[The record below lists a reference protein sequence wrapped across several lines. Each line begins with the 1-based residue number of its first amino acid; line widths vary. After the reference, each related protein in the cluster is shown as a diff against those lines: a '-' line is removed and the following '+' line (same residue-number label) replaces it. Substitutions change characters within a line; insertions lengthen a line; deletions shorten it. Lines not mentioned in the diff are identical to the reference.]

1 MIPYFSYS
9 PEDVNDT
16 ANSASATS
24 YFSTSQNT
32 AHSYDSISRLGPTDQ
47 HIPFDS
53 PIHSHSAPNTPY
65 QQHPAEPQSHPQLY
79 SRPTLSPNSFFRPP
93 YYSNFSGV
101 YDHSSSLIRFDQPP
115 VASSSSS
122 VSTHREGALE
132 PLPPPPPLRP
142 PSSAS
147 VRDREQR
154 NVDGEAET
162 ERRVRVRGKRRQR
175 STSAVETGSSGSLHC
190 RESVTN
196 SEVSEE
202 PSVDKA
208 DKSCKACR

>member
-9 PEDVNDT
+9 PEDVTDT
-16 ANSASATS
+16 ANSASTTS

-53 PIHSHSAPNTPY
+53 PIQSHSAPNTPY
-65 QQHPAEPQSHPQLY
+65 QQHPAEPQPHPQLY
-79 SRPTLSPNSFFRPP
+79 SRPTLSPTSFFRPS

-115 VASSSSS
+115 VASSRSS
-122 VSTHREGALE
+122 VSTHREEALE
-132 PLPPPPPLRP
+132 PLPPPPPLCP

-147 VRDREQR
+147 NRDREQR
-154 NVDGEAET
+154 NVDVEVET
-162 ERRVRVRGKRRQR
+162 ERRVRGKRRQR
-175 STSAVETGSSGSLHC
+175 SSSAVETGSSGSLL
-190 RESVTN
+190 RRGSVPN

-202 PSVDKA
+202 PSVEKA